1 VPSPYKL
8 DNSRYLQTVTD
19 DAKLHLVI
27 LPRDETALR
36 KRCETLYAQ
45 LREARED
52 YDVQRFAKELSYV
65 RDPIAI
71 PYLSKLI
78 GKREEWFAVQG
89 LRHIDTDEAWETM
102 ISIANGKYDKVN
114 ADYAKSL
121 LREKLPEIR
130 DPKIRRKVETAIGNK
145 K

>member
-1 VPSPYKL
+1 MVIE
-8 DNSRYLQTVTD
+8 
-19 DAKLHLVI
+19 DAKLRLLI
-27 LPRDETALR
+27 LSRNETVLR
-36 KRCETLYAQ
+36 KKCEVLYSHLQ
-45 LREARED
+45 EAHEE
-52 YDVQRFAKELSYV
+52 YDIQRIAEELSYV
-65 RDPIAI
+65 RDPLAI
-71 PYLSKLI
+71 PYLTKLI
-78 GKREEWFAVQG
+78 GKQEEWFAVQG

-114 ADYAKSL
+114 ADYARSL